1 MRSVDL
7 LIEKINV
14 LQLWESSLTLQRGEF
29 LKVKGTIDTRLYFVE
44 SGCLRVFLM
53 PEEEELTIRFAYQ
66 NNLFVA
72 LDSFISEAPSDLY
85 IQAIKKTKLRVM
97 SKSAF
102 TRLLNSEADAAHWW
116 RDILEVLVFQ
126 QFERETDLL
135 ISSPAERY
143 RRVLARSPQLF
154 QEVPHKYIASYLR
167 MTPETLSRLKKS

>member
-29 LKVKGTIDTRLYFVE
+29 LKVKGTVDTRLYFVE

-72 LDSFISEAPSDLY
+72 LDSFINEAPSDLY

-102 TRLLNSEADAAHWW
+102 ARLLNSEADAAHWW

>member
-1 MRSVDL
+1 MHSVNL
-7 LIEKINV
+7 LIQKIND
-14 LQLWESSLTLQRGEF
+14 LQLWESSRTLDRGEF
-29 LKVKGTIDTRLYFVE
+29 LKVKGSVDTRLYFVE
-44 SGCLRVFLM
+44 SGSLRAYLM

-66 NNLFVA
+66 NNIFVA

-85 IQAIKKTKLRVM
+85 IQAIKKSKLKIL

-102 TRLLNSEADAAHWW
+102 TQLLNSEAEAAHWW
-116 RDILEVLVFQ
+116 RNILELLVFQ

>member
-1 MRSVDL
+1 MNSVNL
-7 LIEKINV
+7 LIQKIND
-14 LQLWESSLTLQRGEF
+14 LQLWESYRTLHRNEF
-29 LKVKGTIDTRLYFVE
+29 LKVNGSVDTRLYFVE
-44 SGCLRVFLM
+44 SGCLRAFLM

-85 IQAIKKTKLRVM
+85 IQAIKRSELRIM
-97 SKSAF
+97 SKAAF
-102 TRLLNSEADAAHWW
+102 TRLLDSEADAAHWW

-143 RRVLARSPQLF
+143 HRVLARSPQLF

>member
-1 MRSVDL
+1 MNSVNL
-7 LIEKINV
+7 LIQKINA
-14 LQLWESSLTLQRGEF
+14 LELWESNLIVERGGF
-29 LKVKGTIDTRLYFVE
+29 LKVKGSIDTRLYFVE
-44 SGCLRVFLM
+44 SGSLRIFLM

-66 NNLFVA
+66 NNLIVA

-85 IQAIKKTKLRVM
+85 IQAIKKSHIKIL
-97 SKSAF
+97 SKSTF

-116 RDILEVLVFQ
+116 RDILELLVFQ

-143 RRVLARSPQLF
+143 RRVLTRSPQLF